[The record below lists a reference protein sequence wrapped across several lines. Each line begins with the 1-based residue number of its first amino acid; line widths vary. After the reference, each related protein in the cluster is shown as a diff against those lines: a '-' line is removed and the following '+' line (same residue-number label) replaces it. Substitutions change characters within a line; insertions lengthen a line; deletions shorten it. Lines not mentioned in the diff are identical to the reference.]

1 MKTVPAALMALAVVA
16 ALLGLVGRSPA
27 PAQPAPKAVQY
38 EYKFLS
44 LSHGSAQQDE
54 EQLNKLAAEGWEVV
68 IGTTQSRTASASPPR
83 DSRLVL
89 KRANP

>member
-1 MKTVPAALMALAVVA
+1 MEVNAHTTGFFGGVHLSGGPVN
-16 ALLGLVGRSPA
+16 RP
-27 PAQPAPKAVQY
+27 PKAVQY